1 MLNIIVNVDFKDPDS
16 MVEVILGLK
25 VLPKEVTVD
34 LDQLEENIKSK
45 INPERIQ
52 RQPVAFGLVAILITK
67 VVEDAEGEVDRV
79 EKLLKSI
86 ENIGEVEVT
95 GLTRSL

>member
-1 MLNIIVNVDFKDPDS
+1 

>member
-1 MLNIIVNVDFKDPDS
+1 MDFKDPDS